1 MSTQEGP
8 QSSGQNDPAAII
20 KHLVRFSAPNSLE
33 TLQSLQTLSLEAE
46 AARDFDAALL
56 YNAAGKEFIEIA
68 PPSFKAAEITFQLSR
83 GRLLFKS
90 GRYEEAAIALR
101 AALEVSS
108 RTTFL
113 TPENRNHTCYQA
125 CHILSGVRFKQQN
138 YGEARS
144 LLEYAGTFAKERFGK
159 ESLEFI
165 GLLLE
170 KTQTSAAMNQG
181 ITGILADALECKRAI
196 LGRNGLSHEQ
206 TAALALDLGML
217 YYEHGVWDEANVV
230 LQAAATLSNEP
241 IRTTK
246 ALLTLA
252 HIAFHQSETVE
263 VTTYLDEAM
272 KIWMDRAFPPHLER
286 HMANL
291 RGLVAQAEGDQATYM
306 EHLQRACEV
315 DPSEGLSFEAQID
328 LHCRRATFLRFKGFS
343 DEAALE
349 VAQAEML
356 VTRGIVNPLQQFKF
370 FLEQSYVHYTDC
382 NYDTS
387 LAGINTAIELAGT
400 SLKNN
405 PILLARAYA
414 LRAYNWSAMLSE
426 HEASSSAPNSI
437 KRSLLKDGEVA
448 LKLLSDSDS
457 EHSLQKQMLR
467 FLIRTCKD
475 HNIRRPLEALQS
487 KLDHVLFRFPD

>member
-1 MSTQEGP
+1 
-8 QSSGQNDPAAII
+8 
-20 KHLVRFSAPNSLE
+20 V
-33 TLQSLQTLSLEAE
+33 
-46 AARDFDAALL
+46 
-56 YNAAGKEFIEIA
+56 
-68 PPSFKAAEITFQLSR
+68 
-83 GRLLFKS
+83 
-90 GRYEEAAIALR
+90 
-101 AALEVSS
+101 
-108 RTTFL
+108 L
-113 TPENRNHTCYQA
+113 TPIR
-125 CHILSGVRFKQQN
+125 
-138 YGEARS
+138 
-144 LLEYAGTFAKERFGK
+144 
-159 ESLEFI
+159 
-165 GLLLE
+165 
-170 KTQTSAAMNQG
+170 KTKT
-181 ITGILADALECKRAI
+181 
-196 LGRNGLSHEQ
+196 
-206 TAALALDLGML
+206 
-217 YYEHGVWDEANVV
+217 
-230 LQAAATLSNEP
+230 
-241 IRTTK
+241 
-246 ALLTLA
+246 LLTLA

-263 VTTYLDEAM
+263 VTTYLDDAM

-291 RGLVAQAEGDQATYM
+291 RGLVAQAEGDQATYI
-306 EHLQRACEV
+306 EHLQRSCEV

-328 LHCRRATFLRFKGFS
+328 LHCRRATFLRFKGFP

-349 VAQAEML
+349 VAQAETL

-387 LAGINTAIELAGT
+387 LAGINKAIELAGT

-437 KRSLLKDGEVA
+437 KRSLLKDGEMA

-467 FLIRTCKD
+467 FLIRTCED
-475 HNIRRPLEALQS
+475 HNVRQPLEALQS